1 MPTNI
6 LYMPQVVMD
15 MTVSTNADWLDGLEY
30 QDLQTPAQPIDLSG
44 IAFELELRADPP
56 AATVVLRCG
65 TDNGLIV
72 VYFNTWQLLVP
83 STTMLLLPPATYV
96 YDMLGMADGY
106 TRKLSSGNVT
116 VVQGVTR

>member
-6 LYMPQVVMD
+6 LYMPPVEMD

-44 IAFELELRADPP
+44 IALELELRANPP
-56 AATVVLRCG
+56 DATVALRCG
-65 TDNGLIV
+65 TDNGYIA
-72 VYFNTWQLLVP
+72 VYANTWQLLVP
-83 STTMLLLPPATYV
+83 AEVMLLLPPATYV
-96 YDMLGMADGY
+96 YDMLGRADGF
-106 TRKLSSGNVT
+106 TRNLASGSVT